1 MNEDILS
8 VFTAKKSK
16 TLGVIKPLN
25 CALFHCVAPLVL
37 IYRECNVEV
46 LRAGGNRNRQE
57 LQIEFYD

>member
-1 MNEDILS
+1 
-8 VFTAKKSK
+8 
-16 TLGVIKPLN
+16 
-25 CALFHCVAPLVL
+25 LFHCVAPLVL